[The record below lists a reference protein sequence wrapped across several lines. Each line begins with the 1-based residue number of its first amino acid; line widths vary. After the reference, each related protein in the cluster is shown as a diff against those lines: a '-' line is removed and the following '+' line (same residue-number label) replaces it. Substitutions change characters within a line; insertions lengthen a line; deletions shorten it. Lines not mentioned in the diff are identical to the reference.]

1 MALNLFTASAGMLAF
16 ENMITTNSSLEDR
29 TPPNPKTD
37 FIPLGMTKSSWVGMY
52 GLPTDSGT

>member
-16 ENMITTNSSLEDR
+16 ENMITTNSSPENR
-29 TPPNPKTD
+29 TLPNPKTD
-37 FIPLGMTKSSWVGMY
+37 FIPLGMMKSSWAGMY